1 MRGDNRRSV
10 HLALALASACVL
22 NSCASVVPADEA
34 FATGR
39 CKIVIDDGVEG
50 LPTYDIGAIL
60 EITNPDGTPNF
71 DGKFTVNSI
80 RLAIKEFNDNRDVA
94 GKRFRVRVCDTRSH
108 WSTGGG
114 QVTRDLANWLIDHE
128 HVQAIISDASAD
140 TQTIAAVTVQR
151 NVLVMAISST
161 SAELTN
167 LQDKNLV
174 WRVAPSDI
182 YQGAVL
188 AHMVSTTVAETDAKI
203 VVLAVQS
210 PYGDGL
216 VASLGK
222 QLGSRLKVH
231 TFGTDGK
238 GLTTAVQAAATDGAK
253 AIIIVATSP
262 LVAQIVN
269 ARMTLPALADLPL
282 FLADG
287 ACDSDLM
294 AQKFQPGAKLKGSL
308 CTRPGAPVTPVY
320 EEFEERF
327 LSNFHEDPV
336 LSSYTQHSYDVM
348 YCLAL
353 SHAWA
358 LGTKGAGKV
367 DGPALAL
374 GLQHLSAKG
383 EAAHPFKPSEIQAM
397 ISALGKGQ
405 DIDVVGASGPLDFN
419 PETGEAPSAY
429 QVWTLD
435 DKGELKTKTYFA
447 VNDLGKGS
455 YAVLP
460 VDVTPP

>member
-1 MRGDNRRSV
+1 MHGDNRRSV
-10 HLALALASACVL
+10 HLAFALTIALFLS
-22 NSCASVVPADEA
+22 SCASIVPADEA

-39 CKIVIDDGVEG
+39 CQIVVDDGVDG

-60 EITNPDGTPNF
+60 EVTNPDGTANL
-71 DGKFTVNSI
+71 DGKFDVNAI
-80 RLAIKEFNDNRDVA
+80 RLAVKELNDNRDVA
-94 GKRFRVRVCDTRSH
+94 GRRFRVRVCDTRSH

-128 HVQAIISDASAD
+128 HVHAIISDASAD

-188 AHMVSTTVAETDAKI
+188 AHMVSTTVAEDAKI
-203 VVLAVQS
+203 AVLAVQS

-216 VASLGK
+216 VDSLGK
-222 QLGSRLKVH
+222 QLGNRLKVH

-238 GLTTAVQAAATDGAK
+238 GLLTAVQAAVTDGAQ
-253 AIIIVATSP
+253 AIIIVGTSP
-262 LVAQIVN
+262 LVAEIVN

-294 AQKFQPGAKLKGSL
+294 AQKFLPGAKIAGSH
-308 CTRPGAPVTPVY
+308 CTRPGAPESQIY
-320 EEFEERF
+320 KEFEERYLQKF
-327 LSNFHEDPV
+327 GADPV
-336 LSSYTQHSYDVM
+336 LSSYTQHSYDVV

-353 SHAWA
+353 AHAWA
-358 LGTKGAGKV
+358 LGKKGAGNV
-367 DGPALAL
+367 DGAALAA
-374 GLQHLSAKG
+374 GLQHLSKG
-383 EAAHPFKPSEIQAM
+383 DPHPFKPSEITEM
-397 ISALGKGQ
+397 IATLGKGL
-405 DIDVVGASGPLDFN
+405 DIDVTGTSGPLDFN

-429 QVWTLD
+429 QDWTLD
-435 DKGELKTKTYFA
+435 EKGVLKSRIFYA
-447 VNDLGKGS
+447 VEDLGKGAYS
-455 YAVLP
+455 VKQIVQP
-460 VDVTPP
+460 